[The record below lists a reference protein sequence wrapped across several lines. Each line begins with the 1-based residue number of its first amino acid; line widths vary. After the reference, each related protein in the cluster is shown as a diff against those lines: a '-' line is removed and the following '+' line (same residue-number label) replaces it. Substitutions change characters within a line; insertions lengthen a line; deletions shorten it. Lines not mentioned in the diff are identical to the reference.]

1 MAKMRIKRKRI
12 RTAVSKGM
20 AVFYVIFYVIE
31 GTEGNVMSAI

>member
-20 AVFYVIFYVIE
+20 AVFYVIE
-31 GTEGNVMSAI
+31 ETEGNVMSAI